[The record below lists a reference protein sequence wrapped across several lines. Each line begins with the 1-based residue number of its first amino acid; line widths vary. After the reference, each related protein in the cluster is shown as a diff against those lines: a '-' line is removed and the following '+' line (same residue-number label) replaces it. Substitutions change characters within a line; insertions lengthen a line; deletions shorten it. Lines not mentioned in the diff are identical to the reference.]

1 MLCIHRLSSVA
12 VLALVVD
19 VAAAHPQTY
28 RELLEHCK
36 GVDSSYGCARAIEQF
51 QAGSVN
57 GVYFSRAKG
66 VLTLRTLKK
75 PVRLQDR
82 ADDEPES
89 DVRYSYLAF
98 LPEVQLHVVH
108 VQYWEGHTYLVVHQG
123 TGRRQTLVGFPLPS
137 PDRSRVICVS
147 AAGESRYYPNAVEV
161 FDLSG
166 RQFKREYSY
175 KPAPERWSPSEAQW
189 LSPTS
194 VHVSGTCMPDLQGAR
209 SCPAQLQ
216 LHGGRWSI
224 AHDV

>member
-1 MLCIHRLSSVA
+1 M
-12 VLALVVD
+12 
-19 VAAAHPQTY
+19 
-28 RELLEHCK
+28 
-36 GVDSSYGCARAIEQF
+36 DSSYGCARAIEQF
-51 QAGSVN
+51 QASSPN
-57 GVYFSRAKG
+57 GAYFSRAKW

-75 PVRLQDR
+75 SVRLQDR
-82 ADDEPES
+82 ADEQES

-108 VQYWEGHTYLVVHQG
+108 VQHWEGHTYLAVHHG

-137 PDRSRVICVS
+137 PDRSRAICVS

-166 RQFKREYSY
+166 QQVKREYSY
-175 KPAPERWSPSEAQW
+175 KPDPGRWSPTDVQW

-194 VHVSGTCMPDLQGAR
+194 ARVSGTCTPDRQSAR

-216 LHGGRWSI
+216 LQGRRWSI
-224 AHDV
+224 AHDG